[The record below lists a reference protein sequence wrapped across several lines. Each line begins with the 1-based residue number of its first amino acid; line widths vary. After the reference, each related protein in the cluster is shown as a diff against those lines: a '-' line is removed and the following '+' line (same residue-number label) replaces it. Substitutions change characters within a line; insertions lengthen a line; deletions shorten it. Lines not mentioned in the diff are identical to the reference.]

1 MENTPTH
8 LINSPIN
15 SHKLLHI
22 DPLDLNPVLAAQTH
36 SFHTDQEAGEGER
49 EKKNKPWNKWSLNE
63 ALSMLMRFRQTHIKH
78 IYISSGSNIE
88 QAEWFQLQWTSL
100 INIVNSNFAKKY
112 GILKPTRKTDENM
125 KLL

>member
-22 DPLDLNPVLAAQTH
+22 DPLDLNPVLAAQTQ

-49 EKKNKPWNKWSLNE
+49 EKKK
-63 ALSMLMRFRQTHIKH
+63 QT
-78 IYISSGSNIE
+78 
-88 QAEWFQLQWTSL
+88 
-100 INIVNSNFAKKY
+100 
-112 GILKPTRKTDENM
+112 M
-125 KLL
+125 K